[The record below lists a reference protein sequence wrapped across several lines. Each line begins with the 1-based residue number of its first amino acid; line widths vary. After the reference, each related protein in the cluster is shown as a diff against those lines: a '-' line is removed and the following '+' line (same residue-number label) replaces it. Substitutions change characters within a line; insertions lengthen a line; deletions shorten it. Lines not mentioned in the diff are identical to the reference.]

1 MDNLPELRDIH
12 LPDGVSAFPPA
23 YGWWIL
29 LFAVILIPFIVVLL
43 RSIRLKSR
51 KLYALSLI
59 KKINNSSVVS
69 SAVKISE
76 LLKRICVYK
85 YPDAVNMFGK
95 QWIEFLNSHT
105 KQRVSAKAEE
115 LLINAPYI
123 SENSQKYEEN
133 QLTELKD
140 YAKKWIGE
148 NL

>member
-29 LFAVILIPFIVVLL
+29 LFAVILIPFIVVFL

-51 KLYALSLI
+51 KLYALNLI
-59 KKINNSSVVS
+59 KKINNASVVGG
-69 SAVKISE
+69 AIKISE

-85 YPDAVNMFGK
+85 YPNAVNMFGK

-105 KQRVSAKAEE
+105 KQRISAKAEE

-123 SENSQKYEEN
+123 SESSQKYDES